1 MPEKEVLLKLRRKYS
16 KDEIVSA
23 INKSLSQS
31 EVEIG
36 QLKSEID
43 YLTSENAKLKDLND
57 AMKDN
62 FKIGHADK
70 IELEAPIYA
79 IHKHRNKKLMDEVEK
94 LKKSNKEL
102 VEKLIRE
109 RNK

>member
-1 MPEKEVLLKLRRKYS
+1 M
-16 KDEIVSA
+16 SA

-43 YLTSENAKLKDLND
+43 YLTSENAKLKDFND

-62 FKIGHADK
+62 FTIGYADK
-70 IELEAPIYA
+70 IELESPIYA
-79 IHKHRNKKLMDEVEK
+79 IHKRRNKILMDEIEK
-94 LKKSNKEL
+94 LKKTNKEL
-102 VEKLIRE
+102 VYKLIIE